1 MTFTQKTSR
10 EVATEFK
17 SEINFKKASEI
28 FRKSEINYKKAAE
41 IFRKSDHYIKM
52 MDLYPG
58 LQSSKLNSEN
68 DQLIE

>member
-10 EVATEFK
+10 KVAIEL
-17 SEINFKKASEI
+17 
-28 FRKSEINYKKAAE
+28 KSEINYKKAAE